1 MNPSEHCATIACLMA
16 QVPRALHL
24 DAQVIIAD
32 AMQCSRAHVLAHPKK
47 PVNAA
52 CAKRIEARLARR
64 CSGEPI
70 AYILGRREF
79 FGMELEV
86 NASVLVPRPDT
97 ELLVEQCLVQAAQGA
112 RILDLGTGSGAIAI
126 ALKHSRPDLILSASD
141 IDPKALAVA
150 QRNAQQHRCEIQWRR
165 SNWFESFAD
174 LDATPGFELIVSNPP
189 YIAEGDSHLAQLG
202 FEPQVALVAGTDGLD
217 AYKIIASQA
226 RAFLAPDGLLLLE
239 HGAQQADA
247 LTQLLTCHDFV
258 GIRTHRDLAGLPR
271 VTQARMA
278 PTAGAS

>member
-1 MNPSEHCATIACLMA
+1 MNPSEHSATIACLLTR
-16 QVPRALHL
+16 VPRALQL

-32 AMQCSRAHVLAHPKK
+32 AMQCSRAHVLAHPEK

-52 CAKRIEARLARR
+52 CANRIEERLARR

-79 FGMELEV
+79 FGLELEV

-97 ELLVEQCLVQAAQGA
+97 ELLVEQCLMQAAQGA

-141 IDPKALAVA
+141 INPKALAVA
-150 QRNAQQHRCEIQWRR
+150 QRNAEQHRCEIRWCR
-165 SNWFESFAD
+165 SNWFESFAEMD
-174 LDATPGFELIVSNPP
+174 IAPRFELIVSNPP
-189 YIAEGDSHLAQLG
+189 YIAEGDSHLARLG
-202 FEPQVALVAGTDGLD
+202 FEPQGALLGGADGLD
-217 AYKIIASQA
+217 AYKIIANEA

-239 HGAQQADA
+239 HGAQQAHA
-247 LTQLLTCHDFV
+247 LTQLLTRHDFV
-258 GIRTHRDLAGLPR
+258 GIKTHDDLAGLPR

-278 PTAGAS
+278 PTTGAS